1 MLRRIAASFLCVV
14 ILSVSLAAERPVWI
28 EKLPFTEDAFWGMGV
43 GETPEEAQKNAKRDI
58 LMQLSSQVKAVI
70 TLQSGDRT
78 DGGAEETLDAYFG
91 ENSLRGAE
99 LEDEYAEGN
108 RHWTLMKYCDSCGEM
123 LMKSAVFR
131 YEEEIGYESEAVI
144 ESLGDERVK
153 DAVKIQRRLA
163 ELDMSEYRSEYIDVR
178 PAEGGL
184 RILILNFLPDRAL
197 LSEAQKE
204 SLARLS
210 ATLFEQLKELPM
222 GSVEVIG
229 HANPTGL
236 ANEAEQLEELSRNR
250 AETMAEVLAASGFE
264 VSDIAWRGGEELIGD
279 PADPDGAGRNRR
291 VEILVIF
298 DSEV

>member
-1 MLRRIAASFLCVV
+1 MLKRLFLVSLCIGLGV
-14 ILSVSLAAERPVWI
+14 LSLAAERPEWI

-43 GETPEEAQKNAKRDI
+43 GNSPEEAQKNAKRDI

-70 TLQSGDRT
+70 SLKSGDQSA
-78 DGGAEETLDAYFG
+78 GEAEESLNAYFG

-99 LEDEYAEGN
+99 LEDEYSEGD
-108 RHWTLMKYCDSCGEM
+108 RHWILMKYCDSCGEM

-131 YEEEIGYESEAVI
+131 YEEELGYESEAVI
-144 ESLGDERVK
+144 QILADERVK
-153 DAVKIQRRLA
+153 DAVKIQRRLS

-197 LSEAQKE
+197 LSQAQKE
-204 SLARLS
+204 SLSRLS
-210 ATLFEQLKELPM
+210 ATLFEQLKELPV

-236 ANEAEQLEELSRNR
+236 PNEAEQLEVLSRNR
-250 AETMAEVLAASGFE
+250 AETMAEVLTASGFA
-264 VSDIAWRGGEELIGD
+264 VSNIEWRGGEELIGD
-279 PADPDGAGRNRR
+279 PADPEGAGRNRR

-298 DSEV
+298 DAEV